1 RALLVRPVAR
11 ALADPVAGALAQRGP
26 VHDGRQRVGDRLP
39 EVVVAVNRQGHLPD
53 PADPLADPGDA
64 LAPLPGDRVAD
75 GVGDVDR
82 LRPRL
87 DRRRQHVAHVV
98 EVRPRRVLGRELDVL
113 AVALRV
119 PYGVDRRLQHFG
131 PGLPELVLQVD
142 VGGRDE
148 RVDPRLPRVLHRLPA
163 AVDVRQPHAREPAD
177 RRRVLERADLLGDLT
192 RRLEVLVRR
201 DREARLDDVHLE
213 ASQLSRHLEL
223 LHRVHRAP
231 RRLLAVPPLRCRSVE
246 AITKAATYVPIAIV
260 RRSQA
265 ESSTPLSRI
274 TADTTS
280 PAAAG
285 VGSPTKNRRS
295 TVPVWTLKR
304 ASRRAP
310 QITNR
315 NAPNHAGRPR
325 AESANE

>member
-1 RALLVRPVAR
+1 M
-11 ALADPVAGALAQRGP
+11 
-26 VHDGRQRVGDRLP
+26 
-39 EVVVAVNRQGHLPD
+39 
-53 PADPLADPGDA
+53 
-64 LAPLPGDRVAD
+64 
-75 GVGDVDR
+75 
-82 LRPRL
+82 
-87 DRRRQHVAHVV
+87 
-98 EVRPRRVLGRELDVL
+98 
-113 AVALRV
+113 RV
-119 PYGVDRRLQHFG
+119 PYGLDRRPQHLG

-223 LHRVHRAP
+223 LHRVHREP
-231 RRLLAVPPLRCRSVE
+231 RRLLAVPQRRVENDDAIHVTPLTHGCSFTACSTGSAAGVRPTISRRIGPEAAYPVKMRKRKSSWRVATIITLSTMTSSVHNGRRR
-246 AITKAATYVPIAIV
+246 TKSNSLKLQYRNVETISSAVTYVPPAIAT
-260 RRSQA
+260 RCQRA
-265 ESSTPLSRI
+265 ASTPRGRI
-274 TADTTS
+274 TADTTT

-295 TVPVWTLKR
+295 TVPGWTLES
-304 ASRRAP
+304 ARRTAP
-310 QITNR
+310 RSTDM
-315 NAPNHAGRPR
+315 NAPDPARRPWSQR
-325 AESANE
+325 PHRLTAQAAATPYRPTA